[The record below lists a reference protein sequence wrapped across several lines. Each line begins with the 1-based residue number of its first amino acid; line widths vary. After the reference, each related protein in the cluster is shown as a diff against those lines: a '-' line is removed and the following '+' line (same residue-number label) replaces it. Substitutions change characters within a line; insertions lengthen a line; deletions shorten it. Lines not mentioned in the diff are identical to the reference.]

1 MPPPICGRLG
11 GPVLGSMAGRR
22 RSFRAVFYP
31 IACETGGVASHPYS
45 WRFFWRSCVPPL
57 STTRSAAA
65 RRSART
71 GPRREQTTV
80 LCTLRHSVLVVSSS
94 VLGSQSGRHHVELQ
108 RVLVPVF
115 QHGWC
120 RGRPRPRRQQQV
132 SLHGDSAARAS
143 RHGSPRP
150 AIPDPL
156 HVLGCRRATTRG
168 CLFFGA
174 ASETLGCKSFSN
186 ELQSSA

>member
-1 MPPPICGRLG
+1 
-11 GPVLGSMAGRR
+11 MAGRR
-22 RSFRAVFYP
+22 RSFGAVFCP
-31 IACETGGVASHPYS
+31 IAWEIGGGASHPYS

-71 GPRREQTTV
+71 GPRREQTKV
-80 LCTLRHSVLVVSSS
+80 LRTLRHSVLVVSSS
-94 VLGSQSGRHHVELQ
+94 VLGFQSGRHHVELQ
-108 RVLVPVF
+108 RVFVPVF

-132 SLHGDSAARAS
+132 SLHGDPAARVG

-150 AIPDPL
+150 AISDPL
-156 HVLGCRRATTRG
+156 HVLGCRSTATRG
-168 CLFFGA
+168 CFFLGA
-174 ASETLGCKSFSN
+174 TPKALGCKSFSN
-186 ELQSSA
+186 EL